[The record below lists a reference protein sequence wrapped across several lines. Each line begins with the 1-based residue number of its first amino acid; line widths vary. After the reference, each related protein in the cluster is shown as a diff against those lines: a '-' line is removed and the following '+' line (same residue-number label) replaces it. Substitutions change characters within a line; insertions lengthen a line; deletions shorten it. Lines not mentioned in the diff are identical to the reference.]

1 MRNLLLKTVLL
12 AMFLNMAFGMARHE
26 AGHWQ
31 AAIEAQQLPG
41 EHSPAHPGDGD
52 GDDAHAPCAA
62 CHAHA
67 QLAMALGG
75 TAAPRVQPCAAAGL
89 APAAPA
95 QAELPSPGRWRFAS
109 RDPPL
114 A

>member
-12 AMFLNMAFGMARHE
+12 AMFLNMAFGMAWHE
-26 AGHWQ
+26 ATHWQ
-31 AAIEAQQLPG
+31 AAAAGQHGPG
-41 EHSPAHPGDGD
+41 EDGPAQD
-52 GDDAHAPCAA
+52 DDADAAHALCAA

-67 QLAMALGG
+67 QLAAGG
-75 TAAPRVQPCAAAGL
+75 PSPGMPQRHPPTVSGPVP
-89 APAAPA
+89 PTPP

-109 RDPPL
+109 RDPPT